1 MLIMATS
8 NGQQKEVPAK
18 EKASAKLSAK
28 SAVPKQ
34 IEGYS
39 VGPLFIKDEPCVR
52 DYAKALSLGGLEGR
66 KMLDELLMYG
76 CIEKL
81 GHIYDAYGGKLIE
94 AGIGPK
100 KFKFR
105 QIALGRNIT
114 LDPVL
119 PGQSPD
125 TDHWILKGF
134 IAEDDFLKISE
145 QEMKDLVE
153 RAGSRK

>member
-1 MLIMATS
+1 MRMALIAMLIMATS

-28 SAVPKQ
+28 SAVSRQ

-94 AGIGPK
+94 AG
-100 KFKFR
+100 
-105 QIALGRNIT
+105 
-114 LDPVL
+114 VL

-134 IAEDDFLKISE
+134 IAEDVFLKISE